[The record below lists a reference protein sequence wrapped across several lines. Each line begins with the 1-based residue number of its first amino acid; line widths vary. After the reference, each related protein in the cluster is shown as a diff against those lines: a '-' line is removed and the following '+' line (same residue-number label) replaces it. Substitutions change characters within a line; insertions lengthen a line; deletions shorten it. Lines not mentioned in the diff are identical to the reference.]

1 MALDTNKT
9 VTEVLARFE
18 ASRNPLPA
26 EAPTQAPTPVEV
38 PTEVSS
44 PADPWE
50 MGRSGIQWCGCGEDH
65 ALDRIDVL
73 IDLEEQRIK
82 LQETR
87 YVVPRVNL
95 SAKVFWCFIGFVGE
109 AGVRGLE

>member
-50 MGRSGIQWCGCGEDH
+50 MERTGIQWCDCGEDH
-65 ALDRIDVL
+65 ELDRSDVL